1 MEQTRTYTHLSPEER
16 PMSHPEDPSARLGAF
31 LLPAESS
38 GGEESD
44 EPASSVP
51 IDSTLTCD
59 AARVLGV
66 DLEPAD
72 APMLDRYIRY
82 FQSVGFFPKGSEY

>member
-1 MEQTRTYTHLSPEER
+1 M
-16 PMSHPEDPSARLGAF
+16 
-31 LLPAESS
+31 PAGEVD
-38 GGEESD
+38 GEEAD

-51 IDSTLTCD
+51 MDSTLTCD
-59 AARVLGV
+59 AARALGV

-82 FQSVGFFPKGSEY
+82 FQSVGFFPGRSG